1 MALEFSVLQNKQYW
15 CFRANIDYRGF
26 MHVGRKLAKKR
37 TPWFNKELLLAT
49 SFTPVSHLTPRR
61 VQSPLL
67 SFQSSVIANCLM
79 ADSIHLTILYHNCK
93 LSGVLWA
100 LHFHEILGHVIVKRM
115 EELMTN
121 FSSCP
126 GSGAGLSMMHGDS
139 NVCSHQ
145 GAGKIDEDSISGK
158 DKHAAVSTIRAKRH
172 LSGAL
177 SLGAHPHTAGKA
189 HAPKNQSG
197 QHPG

>member
-1 MALEFSVLQNKQYW
+1 MTS
-15 CFRANIDYRGF
+15 
-26 MHVGRKLAKKR
+26 
-37 TPWFNKELLLAT
+37 WFNKKLLLET
-49 SFTPVSHLTPRR
+49 SFTLVTQHLTPGRARR
-61 VQSPLL
+61 PLL

-79 ADSIHLTILYHNCK
+79 ADSIHLTVLYHNCK
-93 LSGVLWA
+93 LSRVLWA
-100 LHFHEILGHVIVKRM
+100 LHFHEILGRVIVKRM

-121 FSSCP
+121 FSFCP

-158 DKHAAVSTIRAKRH
+158 DKHAVVSTIRAKRH

-177 SLGAHPHTAGKA
+177 SLEVHIHAAAKA
-189 HAPKNQSG
+189 HALKNQSG
-197 QHPG
+197 RHPG